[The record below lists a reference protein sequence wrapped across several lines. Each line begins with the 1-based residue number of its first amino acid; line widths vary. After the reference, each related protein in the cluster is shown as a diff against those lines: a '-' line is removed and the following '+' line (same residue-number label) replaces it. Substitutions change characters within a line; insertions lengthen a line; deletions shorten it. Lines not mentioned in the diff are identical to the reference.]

1 MNQPTTRSP
10 FARYGSS
17 NGRTKLDEVD
27 VCLMRSMYKIW
38 GLSVSQISERRGV
51 PRETVRDI
59 IRRRTWTHI

>member
-1 MNQPTTRSP
+1 VNQPATRSP
-10 FARYGSS
+10 FARHGSS

-27 VCLMRSMYKIW
+27 VCFMRSMYKIW

-59 IRRRTWTHI
+59 VRRRTWTHV